1 VAVTGSTI
9 SPPID
14 LTVEMIGRGRTLS
27 RIDAALAG
35 SSSAAVDT
43 PA

>member
-14 LTVEMIGRGRTLS
+14 LTVAMIGRERTLS
-27 RIDAALAG
+27 RIDYALV
-35 SSSAAVDT
+35 SR
-43 PA
+43 PCN